1 MHNSDL
7 EFKRQVL
14 DTKSASFCGAK
25 WYNATIWLGSG
36 MSTSCHHPPAH
47 LVDIE
52 EAKRNP
58 KAIHNTPQKKL
69 DRQQMQAGERPPG
82 CEYCWKIEDI
92 KRDNISDRVYKS
104 KIYTIKDLDDA
115 FTQDPESDIDL
126 RTLEISF
133 DRTCQFACSYCN
145 PAFSSTWVRDIKQNG
160 PYRSLVSDGR
170 NHFTHDHSSAQLYK
184 YGETNPYV
192 EAFFKWWETDLHKT
206 LDELRIT
213 GGEPLMSA
221 HTWQLLDWFKQNK
234 GKSTTRLAINS
245 NLGKDVDVDRLLA
258 SVDQPI
264 DLYIIISPV
273 KEYSLEYLSGVSL
286 GLFEYARNMGE
297 VKAPFTY
304 FGGILGEHQL
314 VKTKKYDEIL
324 FTDQGLILEGSTFS
338 FFAVKGSQ
346 IITPPTDGKILESVT
361 RKNVIQG
368 CLDGFKFE
376 ERPILVEEIAS
387 FDEAFITSANRGVVP
402 VLKIDGSLISS
413 SVGLVTSSIK
423 ERYWSLIS

>member
-1 MHNSDL
+1 MKYISYTQKGFTPTEEVSFNFSKNYL
-7 EFKRQVL
+7 SIVRGYQVFTFFRTMNMKPIFL
-14 DTKSASFCGAK
+14 DD
-25 WYNATIWLGSG
+25 
-36 MSTSCHHPPAH
+36 H
-47 LVDIE
+47 
-52 EAKRNP
+52 
-58 KAIHNTPQKKL
+58 L
-69 DRQQMQAGERPPG
+69 DRIFSNALSMHMEVPF
-82 CEYCWKIEDI
+82 
-92 KRDNISDRVYKS
+92 S
-104 KIYTIKDLDDA
+104 KEELKQKV
-115 FTQDPESDIDL
+115 FE
-126 RTLEISF
+126 TLEHNKSSLNELNIMIL
-133 DRTCQFACSYCN
+133 FAGTTALKYS
-145 PAFSSTWVRDIKQNG
+145 PLST
-160 PYRSLVSDGR
+160 
-170 NHFTHDHSSAQLYK
+170 
-184 YGETNPYV
+184 
-192 EAFFKWWETDLHKT
+192 
-206 LDELRIT
+206 
-213 GGEPLMSA
+213 
-221 HTWQLLDWFKQNK
+221 
-234 GKSTTRLAINS
+234 
-245 NLGKDVDVDRLLA
+245 
-258 SVDQPI
+258 DQPI

-273 KEYSLEYLSGVSL
+273 KEYSQEYLSGVSL

-361 RKNVIQG
+361 RKNVIQS
-368 CLDGFKFE
+368 CLDGFEFE